1 MTPSSGAPQAPA
13 RPHLIHA
20 HFHLLVTMVL
30 FGTAFTGSKAVVGQ
44 MPHQTAAAFRFGGGA
59 LVLLVVL
66 AVTRRASRERPAFS
80 WREAVRAGLVGL
92 VGVFGYNVFFF
103 WGLALAPSVD
113 GTILVPVLSPV
124 LTTAVLLVTRQ
135 ERASAARVAGL
146 GLGLAGAA
154 IFLLGAD
161 DGTGLDGSR
170 LTGDLVFL
178 AGSACWAVYSIA
190 SKKLLGGMDH
200 VRATAYGTC
209 AGAVALILLA
219 VPSMASLRWSDVPTG
234 TWLTLACLAVG
245 PTAVA
250 YVFYYRVP
258 GQCRSVDGHDAD
270 VHGARVRSGLVRPRP
285 GRVLHSPPGHRHG
298 RPAGRGGGRCDGR
311 TRAVGAPPVRHRS
324 GPGGRPLTARR
335 AGREGAP
342 PARDVR
348 QDDRAPTG
356 TRSSAGTPSRSRAP
370 WIARSKGSVDCSAR
384 ASA

>member
-200 VRATAYGTC
+200 VRATAHGTC

-250 YVFYYRVP
+250 YVFYYRGLGSVGPSTATMLMFTVP
-258 GQCRSVDGHDAD
+258 VFGVASSVLVLGESFTPLQDIGTVVLLA
-270 VHGARVRSGLVRPRP
+270 GAVVAVTD
-285 GRVLHSPPGHRHG
+285 GRVPW
-298 RPAGRGGGRCDGR
+298 
-311 TRAVGAPPVRHRS
+311 
-324 GPGGRPLTARR
+324 ARR
-335 AGREGAP
+335 RSATVP
-342 PARDVR
+342 VPV
-348 QDDRAPTG
+348 DDR
-356 TRSSAGTPSRSRAP
+356 
-370 WIARSKGSVDCSAR
+370 
-384 ASA
+384 

>member
-250 YVFYYRVP
+250 YVFYYRGLGSVGPSTATMLMFTVP
-258 GQCRSVDGHDAD
+258 VFGVASSV
-270 VHGARVRSGLVRPRP
+270 LVL
-285 GRVLHSPPGHRHG
+285 GESFTPPGHRHG